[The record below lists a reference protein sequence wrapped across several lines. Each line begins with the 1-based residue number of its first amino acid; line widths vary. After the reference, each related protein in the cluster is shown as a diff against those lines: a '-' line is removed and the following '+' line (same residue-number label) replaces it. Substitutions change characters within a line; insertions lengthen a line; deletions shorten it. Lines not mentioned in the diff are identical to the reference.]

1 MTAQERRSGRV
12 SKKETE
18 SHNARVSSAER
29 PSPVAR
35 EHGVTVLTG
44 SDAVLGPPSEPIPAR
59 PVRCES
65 DSCAGVAA
73 TPQSGQS
80 GALATV
86 STCPPSK
93 SFPRHRPGV
102 RWHLWPHDTEQ

>member
-1 MTAQERRSGRV
+1 MTAQERRSGPV

-35 EHGVTVLTG
+35 EHGVTFLTG

-73 TPQSGQS
+73 TPQSGHY
-80 GALATV
+80 ALA
-86 STCPPSK
+86 
-93 SFPRHRPGV
+93 RPFGCLALDEGPMC
-102 RWHLWPHDTEQ
+102 RSG